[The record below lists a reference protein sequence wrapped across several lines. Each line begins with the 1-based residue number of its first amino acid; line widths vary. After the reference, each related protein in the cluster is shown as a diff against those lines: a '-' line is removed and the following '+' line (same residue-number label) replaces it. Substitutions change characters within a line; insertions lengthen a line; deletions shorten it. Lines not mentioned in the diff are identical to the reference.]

1 MQQNRAIV
9 NMTDLSTIAFNDQGL
24 VPVIAQDATTREV
37 LMLAW
42 ASKEALEKTLETGTM
57 HYFSRSRNRLW
68 KKGETSGHVQ
78 KLIELKL
85 DCDNDAILALVH
97 QTGPACHTGEKV
109 CFFSKLS

>member
-1 MQQNRAIV
+1 MADITKIV
-9 NMTDLSTIAFNDQGL
+9 FNEQGL
-24 VPVIAQDATTREV
+24 VPVIAQDAATREV

-42 ASKEALEKTLETGTM
+42 ANAEALEKAKETGYM
-57 HYFSRSRNRLW
+57 HYFSRSRGRLW

-85 DCDNDAILALVH
+85 DCDGDAVLALVE

-109 CFFSKLS
+109 CFFKNI